1 MTVVPLYNL
10 RRFISYSSSAN
21 NGFKYVPKW
30 TGKHVFL
37 MLDIYIYIYGLYF
50 LVIMENKHLTIG
62 IGALLRFPF
71 SPKHFL
77 KTQTKDPE
85 QEEGW
90 ERHFRR
96 ARSYY
101 GVVSRRWCSGRRHFR
116 RSKGAISAPFQ
127 AFKRRRLGAVAG
139 LLAGIP
145 DWWHPWPTKRP
156 RTCGNWLGWCEF
168 WFLCFGPNRIKQTK
182 PNPTHTPITTT
193 LRHNQQTKSN
203 SLK

>member
-1 MTVVPLYNL
+1 
-10 RRFISYSSSAN
+10 
-21 NGFKYVPKW
+21 
-30 TGKHVFL
+30 
-37 MLDIYIYIYGLYF
+37 
-50 LVIMENKHLTIG
+50 MENKHLTIG

-116 RSKGAISAPFQ
+116 RSKGAISASFQ

-145 DWWHPWPTKRP
+145 DWWHPYPPK
-156 RTCGNWLGWCEF
+156 GLGLVEIDLVGVSF
-168 WFLCFGPNRIKQTK
+168 DFFVSDLIESNK
-182 PNPTHTPITTT
+182 PN
-193 LRHNQQTKSN
+193 QTQ
-203 SLK
+203 LILQ